1 MPEISRFLGMIITMY
16 YNDHA
21 PPHFHVRYGEQR
33 AKIDLESGELLDGRL
48 PRRALELVG
57 EWRVI
62 NEQELR
68 QNWQRAL
75 AREPLNKI
83 EPLE

>member
-1 MPEISRFLGMIITMY
+1 VPEISRFLGMIITMY

-21 PPHFHVRYGEQR
+21 PPQFHLRYGEQR

-48 PRRALELVG
+48 PRRALELVR

>member
-21 PPHFHVRYGEQR
+21 PPQFHLRYGEQR

-48 PRRALELVG
+48 PRRALELVR

>member
-16 YNDHA
+16 YNDHG
-21 PPHFHVRYGEQR
+21 PPQFHLRYGEQR

-48 PRRALELVG
+48 PRRALELVR

-75 AREPLNKI
+75 ARGPLNKI

>member
-48 PRRALELVG
+48 PRRALELVR
-57 EWRVI
+57 EWRMI

-68 QNWQRAL
+68 QNWQHAL

>member
-48 PRRALELVG
+48 PRRALELVRD
-57 EWRVI
+57 WRVI

>member
-21 PPHFHVRYGEQR
+21 PPQFHLRYGEQR

-48 PRRALELVG
+48 PRRALELVR

-68 QNWQRAL
+68 ENWQRAL
-75 AREPLNKI
+75 AREPLNNI

>member
-1 MPEISRFLGMIITMY
+1 VPEISRFLGMIITMY
-16 YNDHA
+16 YNDYA
-21 PPHFHVRYGEQR
+21 PAHFHVRYGEQR

-48 PRRALELVG
+48 PRRALELVR

-68 QNWQRAL
+68 ENSQRAL

>member
-1 MPEISRFLGMIITMY
+1 VPEISRFLGMIITMY

-48 PRRALELVG
+48 PRRALELVR